1 MTPDTA
7 CQVLVD
13 EFRSRPTLRAGSLI
27 TTVFGDSIAPR
38 GGTVWLGSLIGAM
51 AEFGIS
57 ERLVRTS
64 VFRLAKDGWLQS
76 VQVGR
81 RSYYSLTNDGRE
93 KFAVATHRIYGE
105 PVGDWDGEWCLMLLS
120 NLDAPVK
127 EIVRRECAWL
137 GFGALSANALAHP
150 GPDIS
155 DLDTLLRRLGVIDDV
170 VIMTGRTFKSDG
182 AMRKLAR
189 SAWNLDDID
198 ARYEQFVTMFRP
210 LIAALGKSGGVAP
223 RTAFVTRTLLIQEY
237 RKVLLRDPQLPVE
250 LLPADWHGIR
260 AYQLCRNLY
269 RGLYARADEYLTEA
283 METADGPLPPPVG
296 SYLLRFGGLID
307 DARVEMKSA

>member
-7 CQVLVD
+7 CQALVD

-38 GGTVWLGSLIGAM
+38 GGTVWLGSLITAM
-51 AEFGIS
+51 AEFGVS

-64 VFRLAKDGWLQS
+64 VFRLVKDGWLQS
-76 VQVGR
+76 MQLGR
-81 RSYYSLTNDGRE
+81 RSFYSLTNDGRE
-93 KFAVATHRIYGE
+93 KFAAATHRIYGE
-105 PVGDWDGEWCLMLLS
+105 PAEGWDGEWCLLLLS
-120 NLDAPVK
+120 NLDAAAK
-127 EIVRRECAWL
+127 EIARRECAWL

-155 DLDTLLRRLGVIDDV
+155 DLDITVRRLGLVDDV
-170 VIMTGRTFKSDG
+170 VIMTGRTVKSDG
-182 AMRKLAR
+182 AMRGLAR

-198 ARYEQFVTMFRP
+198 ARYEQFVAMFRP
-210 LIAALGKSGGVAP
+210 LIAALAKSNGVAT

-269 RGLYARADEYLTEA
+269 RGLYARADEYLSET
-283 METADGPLPPPVG
+283 METADGALPPPTG
-296 SYLLRFGGLID
+296 SYLQRFGGLVD
-307 DARVEMKSA
+307 DARAEKKRA